1 MQIKTKIFDRNT
13 EVAFVVASIAVWLS
27 KKKTATLGI
36 TDTDLQTPVFVK
48 VHSND
53 TLKKFTFYAKLE
65 VLNPKS
71 DLDEDLLYIPKD
83 LFHKSW
89 GYEDGMV
96 VELERLDVE
105 SLTQAEVVTIKL
117 NEGDVK
123 LWSEDEA
130 EISKR
135 KYLLNA
141 GVTFVNQMTWLNPST
156 KTYALGEVV
165 HIYPKTNS
173 ILDACAITKDTKVIL
188 EGLSGNKQK
197 IIDFQ
202 KIGGLSDVINKL
214 REIIQIPITYPDLL
228 NKFNIKPPKGMLM
241 YGPPGNGKTMIA
253 RAVAQSMGSNFIT
266 IDLTDATSKYTGVAE
281 QKLKE
286 KFEVASAKGNCVIFI
301 DEIDSIA
308 SKRGEDTP
316 EHQIKVVSSLLTLMD
331 GLGTNN
337 GVFVIGATNRL
348 NAIDPALRRPGR
360 FDLEFEVPLPDQNAR
375 LDILSKYVNVKDK
388 SILKEDL
395 NIDFLRVLSEL
406 TTGYSGAD
414 LSLLYRE
421 SVMNTIREYITIDKE
436 TGKIQLLTNKDEI
449 KISKHNF
456 SNAMKFIKP
465 TSLRSSEQNLNT
477 VLWSDL
483 LAFDKLKSIL
493 INTHNNVEKQYRR
506 SELSNRKEFANIV
519 FIGKKGSGKRT
530 LLYSFAKEY
539 KYEVL
544 TIDILDLFSLSL
556 AEAGKEIESYFIKA
570 KQISPSIINIR
581 NAEKISRNEFYLF
594 KILNELEKLT
604 NRNRIIAVIHFESNE
619 KVPEIIL
626 GYKSF
631 ANIVDFQQLTDFG
644 SLRVENENLKKKL
657 QKMEITIGA
666 YLNSRKNEI

>member
-1 MQIKTKIFDRNT
+1 MKVKVKIYDRNT
-13 EVAFVVASIAVWLS
+13 ETAFVVASTAVWLS
-27 KKKTATLGI
+27 KKKIVTLGI
-36 TDTDLQTPVFVK
+36 TDTELQTPVFVK
-48 VHSND
+48 VYSND
-53 TLKKFTFYAKLE
+53 TLKKFTFFAKLE
-65 VLNPKS
+65 VQNPKS
-71 DLDEDLLYIPKD
+71 DLDEDLLYIPKE

-89 GYEDGMV
+89 VYENAME
-96 VELERLDVE
+96 VELERLEVQ

-117 NEGDVK
+117 NENEVK
-123 LWSEDEA
+123 LWSEDES

-141 GVTFVNQMTWLNPST
+141 GVTFVNQMTWLNPRT

-165 HIYPKTNS
+165 HIYPQPRS

-188 EGLSGNKQK
+188 EGLSDNKQK
-197 IIDFQ
+197 VIDFQ
-202 KIGGLSDVINKL
+202 KIGGLTDVINKL
-214 REIIQIPITYPDLL
+214 REIIQIPITYPELL
-228 NKFNIKPPKGMLM
+228 SKFNIKPPKGMLM
-241 YGPPGNGKTMIA
+241 FGPPGNGKTMIA

-308 SKRGEDTP
+308 SKRGDDTP

-360 FDLEFEVPLPDQNAR
+360 FDLEFEVPLPAQNAR
-375 LDILSKYVNVKDK
+375 LDILSKYVNVEDK
-388 SILKEDL
+388 SILNEDL
-395 NIDFLRVLSEL
+395 NFDFLRVLSEL

-421 SVMNTIREYITIDKE
+421 AVMNTIREHIAIENE
-436 TGKIQLLTNKDEI
+436 TGKIQLLKSKDEI
-449 KISKHNF
+449 KINKTAF
-456 SNAMKFIKP
+456 SNAIKYIKP
-465 TSLRSSEQNLNT
+465 TSLRSSEQTSNI

-483 LAFDKLKSIL
+483 KAFDKLKSIL
-493 INTHNNVEKQYRR
+493 INTHNEIERQY
-506 SELSNRKEFANIV
+506 SQNELCNRKELANIV

-530 LLYSFAKEY
+530 LLNSFAKEFN
-539 KYEVL
+539 YEVI
-544 TIDILDLFSLSL
+544 TIDVLDLFSLDLS
-556 AEAGKEIESYFIKA
+556 EAGKEIENYFVKA

-581 NAEKISRNEFYLF
+581 NAEKVNVNEFYLF

-604 NRNRIIAVIHFESNE
+604 NRNKIIAVIHLEIEE
-619 KVPEIIL
+619 KLPKMLL
-626 GYKSF
+626 GYKAF
-631 ANIVDFQQLTDFG
+631 ANIIDFQKLTDID
-644 SLRVENENLKKKL
+644 SLINGNGDLKEMFEKK
-657 QKMEITIGA
+657 EITIGE
-666 YLNSRKNEI
+666 YLNKRKNEI